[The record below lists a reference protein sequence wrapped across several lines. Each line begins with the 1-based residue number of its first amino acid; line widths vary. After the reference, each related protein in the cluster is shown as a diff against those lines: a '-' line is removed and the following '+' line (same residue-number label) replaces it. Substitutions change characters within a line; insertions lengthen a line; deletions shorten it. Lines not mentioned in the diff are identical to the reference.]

1 MSKRGGLRGR
11 GGGGGREKRA
21 KGVGGRDKRAGNVER

>member
-11 GGGGGREKRA
+11 GGGGREKRRERRVW
-21 KGVGGRDKRAGNVER
+21 GAGIREQGM